1 MDFLQSLL
9 ENYNIPILS
18 ALILGLMT
26 AISPCPLATNI
37 TATAFISKNI
47 SSKRKVFLSGLLYSL
62 GRGFSYTA
70 IGLILYFGAS
80 KFHIAR
86 FFNQNGEKY
95 LGPLLIIIGLI
106 MLNIIK
112 LNFLGKLNFQEKLSE
127 KFKDKGLLGSF
138 LIGVVFALAFCPYS
152 GALFFGMLI
161 PMTIASAD
169 GLYLP
174 IVFAFGTGLPV
185 ILFTYLLAFTAGKVG
200 VFYNRITKIE
210 KVMRLVAGVV
220 FILTGLYYVSIF
232 VGILTFSK

>member
-200 VFYNRITKIE
+200 MFYNRITKIE
-210 KVMRLVAGVV
+210 KVMRTVAGIV
-220 FILTGLYYVSIF
+220 FIITGLYYVAIF
-232 VGILTFSK
+232 LGLLY

>member
-9 ENYNIPILS
+9 ENNNIPLIS
-18 ALILGLMT
+18 ASVLGQMT

-62 GRGFSYTA
+62 GRGFSYTT

-80 KFHIAR
+80 KFHIAL

-95 LGPLLIIIGLI
+95 LGPLLILIGLI
-106 MLNIIK
+106 MLNVIK
-112 LNFLGKLNFQEKLSE
+112 FQFFGKSNFQEKLSE
-127 KFKDKGLLGSF
+127 RFKDKGLLGSF

-174 IVFAFGTGLPV
+174 IIFALGTGLPV
-185 ILFTYLLAFTAGKVG
+185 ILFTYLLAFTASKVG
-200 VFYNRITKIE
+200 IFYSRITKIE
-210 KVMRLVAGVV
+210 KIMRTIAGVV
-220 FILTGLYYVSIF
+220 FILTGTYYVFIF
-232 VGILTFSK
+232 FG

>member
-1 MDFLQSLL
+1 MDFLQSIL
-9 ENYNIPILS
+9 ENYNVPILS
-18 ALILGLMT
+18 AFILGLMT

-47 SSKRKVFLSGLLYSL
+47 SSKRNVFLSGLLYSL

-106 MLNIIK
+106 MLNLIK

-210 KVMRLVAGVV
+210 KVMRTLTGVV
-220 FILTGLYYVSIF
+220 FIAVGLYYVFIF
-232 VGILTFSK
+232 TGIIN

>member
-1 MDFLQSLL
+1 MEFLQSLL
-9 ENYNIPILS
+9 ESYNIPILS
-18 ALILGLMT
+18 AFLLGLMT

-37 TATAFISKNI
+37 TATAYISKNI

-106 MLNIIK
+106 MLNVIK
-112 LNFLGKLNFQEKLSE
+112 LNFLGKSNFQEKLSE

-138 LIGVVFALAFCPYS
+138 LIGVIFALAFCPYS

-161 PMTIASAD
+161 PMTISSAD

-174 IVFAFGTGLPV
+174 IIFAFGTGLPV

-200 VFYNRITKIE
+200 IFYNKITKIE
-210 KVMRLVAGVV
+210 KTMRTVAGVV
-220 FILTGLYYVSIF
+220 FILTGLYYVAIF
-232 VGILTFSK
+232 MGILG

>member
-1 MDFLQSLL
+1 MMDFLQSLL

-18 ALILGLMT
+18 AFILGLMT

-70 IGLILYFGAS
+70 IGLVLYFGAS

-95 LGPLLIIIGLI
+95 LGPLLILIGLI

-112 LNFLGKLNFQEKLSE
+112 LNFLGKSNFQEKLSE

-174 IVFAFGTGLPV
+174 IIFAFGTGLPV

-210 KVMRLVAGVV
+210 KVMRTVAGVV
-220 FILTGLYYVSIF
+220 FIMTGLYYVFIF
-232 VGILTFSK
+232 TGILR

>member
-9 ENYNIPILS
+9 ENYNIPMLS

-70 IGLILYFGAS
+70 IGLILYLGAS

-200 VFYNRITKIE
+200 MFYNRITKIE
-210 KVMRLVAGVV
+210 KVMRTVAGIV
-220 FILTGLYYVSIF
+220 FIITGLYYVAIF
-232 VGILTFSK
+232 LGLLY

>member
-9 ENYNIPILS
+9 ENYNIPIVS
-18 ALILGLMT
+18 AFILGLMT

-62 GRGFSYTA
+62 GRAFSYTS

-95 LGPLLIIIGLI
+95 LGPLLILIGLI

-112 LNFLGKLNFQEKLSE
+112 LNFLGKSNFQEKLSK

-138 LIGVVFALAFCPYS
+138 MIGVVFALAFCPYS

-161 PMTIASAD
+161 PMTMASAD

-200 VFYNRITKIE
+200 IFYNRITKIE
-210 KVMRLVAGVV
+210 KIMRMVAGVV
-220 FILTGLYYVSIF
+220 FILTGLYYVFIF
-232 VGILTFSK
+232 TGILR

>member
-9 ENYNIPILS
+9 EQYNLPIIS
-18 ALILGLMT
+18 PFILGLMT

-47 SSKRKVFLSGLLYSL
+47 ADKKKVFLSGLLYSL
-62 GRGFSYTA
+62 GRAFSYTA

-106 MLNIIK
+106 MLNLIK
-112 LNFLGKLNFQEKLSE
+112 LNFLSKFNLQEKLTE
-127 KFKDKGLLGSF
+127 KLNNKGLLGSF

-161 PMTIASAD
+161 PMSITSID

-174 IVFAFGTGLPV
+174 IIFAFGTGLPV
-185 ILFTYLLAFTAGKVG
+185 VFFTYLLAYTTGKIG
-200 VFYNRITKIE
+200 VFYNKITEIE
-210 KVMRLVAGVV
+210 KTMRIIAGIV
-220 FILTGLYYVSIF
+220 FIITGIYYVSIF
-232 VGILTFSK
+232 TGIIK